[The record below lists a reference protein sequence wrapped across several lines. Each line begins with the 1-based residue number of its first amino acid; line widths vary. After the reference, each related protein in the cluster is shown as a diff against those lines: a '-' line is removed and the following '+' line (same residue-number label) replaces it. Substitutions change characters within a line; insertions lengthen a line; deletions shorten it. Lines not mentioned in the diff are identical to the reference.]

1 MEQLCAHC
9 ACPVA
14 GQGRSD
20 QSRSVPLSPLTGSL
34 PSLLAATV
42 AFAIGTSVV
51 LRDRSRDDFVL
62 FAVFCFNLG
71 LFHLA
76 SFFHGFSDIAL
87 FRWVAQSISLVLPWT
102 ANRCFSVLL
111 PQDERPR
118 QRSLLQTLIL
128 VVLLGAHATA
138 LFILLSRSP
147 EQGLDAVTR
156 ERFWSVSEWGP
167 WDFLSFGLN
176 TYVVVGLGFVA
187 LRMWR
192 AAKVAEGTAAAP
204 RLRYLFFASVIAI
217 VFGSPGIAAVGPIVS
232 AVYLYFV
239 AQTLQRERLLELPEL
254 AARILTLALLI
265 IAVTGLLAVLLM
277 WIPQK
282 EGKGTLFLFNS
293 AVAAFAVIVL
303 LDPVRTEFESRV
315 EAWLF
320 RDRAELRAL
329 LVNLRFRLLNAIT
342 PEEMVQVVLESL
354 AESNRVTSGSLYLLD
369 ARGTS
374 LVLMREIGENAPGV
388 ARLDVA
394 KRRPLLE
401 RMRVQGPQ
409 LRDVLERERERA
421 GRDAEVELQ
430 DCLDTLAELGAALAI
445 PILSAVDVD
454 AVEADARLRGPGPDR
469 AAAREALRNRARTSE
484 VLHRELIGALFV
496 NDERLLEPFS
506 SEEVDL
512 FESLASQCA
521 VTLQNS
527 AVYEQRKERERLA
540 ALGEMAAGLAH
551 EIRNP
556 LGAIKGAVQVV
567 EPGLSQVDDLTRE
580 FLGVIVEEV
589 ERLNRVVVQFLSYS
603 RPFSGEM
610 QPLDLTEVVRSTLR
624 LLPRAR
630 IDRVSVDFGLF
641 ADVDGE
647 IPASAA
653 SSTKLV
659 LEQHAPAAR
668 GDPDALR
675 QVVHNLVLNALD
687 ATGEQD
693 PPGRVWIE
701 LEHRV
706 RGLRDTDA
714 VVIAVR
720 DDGPGLNTKTMSN
733 LFVPFHTTKSGG
745 TGLGLPISQR
755 IVENHNG
762 MIEVSNN
769 PDGGA
774 TFSVLLPVD
783 LGITSTSQ

>member
-1 MEQLCAHC
+1 
-9 ACPVA
+9 VN
-14 GQGRSD
+14 
-20 QSRSVPLSPLTGSL
+20 PLTGSL
-34 PSLLAATV
+34 PSLLTATV

-76 SFFHGFSDIAL
+76 SFFHEFSDITL
-87 FRWVAQSISLVLPWT
+87 FRWGAQSISLVLPWT
-102 ANRCFSVLL
+102 ADRCFSSLI
-111 PQDERPR
+111 PAEERPR
-118 QRSLLQTLIL
+118 RRSRLQTAIL

-156 ERFWSVSEWGP
+156 ERFWDFSDWGP
-167 WDFLSFGLN
+167 WDLVSAGLN
-176 TYVVVGLGFVA
+176 AYVIVGLAFVA
-187 LRMWR
+187 RRMWR
-192 AAKVAEGTAAAP
+192 AAKQAEGTATAP
-204 RLRYLFFASVIAI
+204 RLRYLFYASMIAI
-217 VFGSPGIAAVGPIVS
+217 VLGSPAITAIGPVVS

-254 AARILTLALLI
+254 AARIMTLALLI
-265 IAVTGLLAVLLM
+265 IAVTGLLALLLL
-277 WIPQK
+277 WIPSKQ
-282 EGKGTLFLFNS
+282 GSWTLFLFNS

-303 LDPVRTEFESRV
+303 LDPVRQEFESRV

-329 LVNLRFRLLNAIT
+329 LVQLRFRLLNVID
-342 PEEMVQVVLESL
+342 PDEMVQVVLEAL
-354 AESNRVTSGSLYLLD
+354 ADSNRVTTASMFLLD

-374 LVLMREIGENAPGV
+374 LVLLREIGEQPASV
-388 ARLDVA
+388 TRLDVA

-401 RMRVQGPQ
+401 RMRTQGPQ

-430 DCLDTLAELGAALAI
+430 DCLDILAELGAALAV
-445 PILSAVDVD
+445 PILSVPDHLEEHGATPGLRSTGRGL
-454 AVEADARLRGPGPDR
+454 ARKDQQQGGGR
-469 AAAREALRNRARTSE
+469 
-484 VLHRELIGALFV
+484 RELIGALFV

-512 FESLASQCA
+512 FEILASQAA

-527 AVYEQRKERERLA
+527 AVWEQRKERERLA

-567 EPGLSQVDDLTRE
+567 EPGLVNADELTRE

-589 ERLNRVVVQFLSYS
+589 DRLNRVVTQFLGYS
-603 RPFSGEM
+603 RPYSGEM
-610 QPLDLTEVVRSTLR
+610 QALDLTEIVRATLR
-624 LLPRAR
+624 LLPSDR
-630 IDRVSVDFGLF
+630 IGRVWVDFRTFVEHPREL
-641 ADVDGE
+641 AAAE
-647 IPASAA
+647 A
-653 SSTKLV
+653 SSANLT
-659 LEQHAPAAR
+659 LEAHAPAVR
-668 GDPDALR
+668 GDPEALR
-675 QVVHNLVLNALD
+675 QVLHNLVLNALD
-687 ATGEQD
+687 ATEEQR
-693 PPGRVWIE
+693 PPGKVWIE

-706 RGLRDTDA
+706 RGLSDTDA
-714 VVIAVR
+714 VAITVR
-720 DDGPGLNTKTMSN
+720 DDGPGLSTATMSN

-755 IVENHNG
+755 IVENHHG

-769 PDGGA
+769 PDAGA
-774 TFSVLLPVD
+774 SFTVLLPVD

>member
-1 MEQLCAHC
+1 MN
-9 ACPVA
+9 
-14 GQGRSD
+14 
-20 QSRSVPLSPLTGSL
+20 PLTGSL
-34 PSLLAATV
+34 PSLLTATV

-76 SFFHGFSDIAL
+76 SFFHEFSDITL
-87 FRWVAQSISLVLPWT
+87 FRWGAQSISLVLPWT
-102 ANRCFSVLL
+102 ADRCFSTLI
-111 PQDERPR
+111 PADDRPR
-118 QRSLLQTLIL
+118 RRSRLQTAIL
-128 VVLLGAHATA
+128 VLLLGAHATA
-138 LFILLSRSP
+138 LFLLLSRSP

-156 ERFWSVSEWGP
+156 ERFWDFSDWGP
-167 WDFLSFGLN
+167 WDLVSAGLN
-176 TYVVVGLGFVA
+176 AYVIVGLAFVA
-187 LRMWR
+187 RRMWR
-192 AAKVAEGTAAAP
+192 AAKQAEGTATAP
-204 RLRYLFFASVIAI
+204 RLRYLFYASMIAI
-217 VFGSPGIAAVGPIVS
+217 VFGSPAITAIGPVIS

-254 AARILTLALLI
+254 AARIMTLALLI
-265 IAVTGLLAVLLM
+265 IAVTGLLALLLL
-277 WIPQK
+277 WIPSKQ
-282 EGKGTLFLFNS
+282 GSWTLFLFNS

-303 LDPVRTEFESRV
+303 LDPVRQEFESRV

-329 LVNLRFRLLNAIT
+329 LVQLRFRLLNVID
-342 PEEMVQVVLESL
+342 PDEMVQVVLEAL
-354 AESNRVTSGSLYLLD
+354 AESNRVTTASMFLLD

-374 LVLMREIGENAPGV
+374 LVLLREIGEQPASV
-388 ARLDVA
+388 TRLDVA

-401 RMRVQGPQ
+401 RMRTQGPQ

-430 DCLDTLAELGAALAI
+430 DCLDILVELGAALAV
-445 PILSAVDVD
+445 PILSV
-454 AVEADARLRGPGPDR
+454 PDR
-469 AAAREALRNRARTSE
+469 PEDHESSGVRGTGWALARRDPQQADSDRGRRELSR
-484 VLHRELIGALFV
+484 RELIGALFV

-506 SEEVDL
+506 SEEVEL
-512 FESLASQCA
+512 FEILASQAA

-527 AVYEQRKERERLA
+527 AVWEQRKERERLA

-567 EPGLSQVDDLTRE
+567 EPGLVNADDLTRE

-589 ERLNRVVVQFLSYS
+589 DRLNRVVTQFLGYS
-603 RPFSGEM
+603 RPYSGEM
-610 QPLDLTEVVRSTLR
+610 QALDLTEVVRATLR
-624 LLPRAR
+624 LLPSDR
-630 IDRVSVDFGLF
+630 IGRVWVDFRAFVEHSREL
-641 ADVDGE
+641 
-647 IPASAA
+647 PAAEA
-653 SSTKLV
+653 SHANLT
-659 LEQHAPAAR
+659 LEAHAPAVR
-668 GDPDALR
+668 GDPEALR
-675 QVVHNLVLNALD
+675 QVLHNLVLNALD
-687 ATGEQD
+687 ATEEQS
-693 PPGRVWIE
+693 PPGKVWIE

-706 RGLRDTDA
+706 RGLPDTDA
-714 VVIAVR
+714 VAITVR
-720 DDGPGLNTKTMSN
+720 DDGPGLSTATMSN

-755 IVENHNG
+755 IVENHRG

-769 PDGGA
+769 PDAGA
-774 TFSVLLPVD
+774 SFTVLLPVD